1 MVGVRRFASAFESG
15 SAGRSRCRRGSRPGW
30 AEQGRAGQGRA
41 GLGRAEPAGPARC
54 RPPAAGGPGAPR
66 LRRERGER
74 RGLGSGAAVRAGL
87 LLVLVLCS
95 RGTERCPSAFCECS
109 DWEDYK
115 ITCRDI
121 YFIPSL
127 PEDTQTLRFLETHLR
142 KIPSDAFSNLPNIS
156 RIYISID
163 ETLQSLEAHSFNS
176 LSKVTH
182 IEIRNLRNLD
192 YIDPDAFKNLPLLKY
207 LGIFNTGLKVFPD
220 LNKIYSFDV
229 NFLLEIADNPYM
241 TSVPANAFHG
251 LCNESLTLK
260 LYNNGF
266 TSIQGHAFNGTNL
279 DAIYLHKNKYLKV
292 INDDAFLGVH
302 SGPTL
307 LDVSRTAVANLPAK
321 GLESLKELM
330 AKNTWTLK
338 KLPAV
343 KAFLQLMRADLS
355 YPSHCCAFK
364 SWKKKSGIL
373 EYLMCNQSSHSF
385 HKRSVKTLR
394 DPFYKDYA
402 EYTDH
407 TNAVYDTNTK
417 LTSFHENPHYY
428 IFLEEHG
435 EGNLGFGKE
444 LKNPQME
451 DVQTFD
457 SHYDYPVCGGNEDV
471 ICTPE
476 PDEFNPCEDIM
487 GYQFLRIVVWFVNL
501 LAILGNIF
509 VLFILLTSH
518 YKLTVPRFLMCNLAF
533 ADFCMGLYLLLIASV
548 DLYTRSEYYNH
559 AIEWQTGPG
568 CNTAG
573 FFTVFASELSVYTL
587 TVITLERW
595 YAITFAMRPDRKIRL
610 RHAVLV
616 MLAGWLSCI
625 LLALLPLL
633 GVSSYSKVS
642 ICLPMDTETPVAE
655 AYIVFVLICNIIAFV
670 IICACYIKIYVT
682 VRNPQYK
689 SGDKDTK
696 IAKRMAV
703 LIFTD
708 FLCMAPISFHAL
720 SAIMNKPLITVSNS
734 KILLVLFY
742 PLNSCANPF
751 LYAIFTKAFRRDV
764 FILLS
769 KFGICEHQAQVYR
782 GQTVSAKNSSGSYGQ
797 RISRGIGQVLTSIQD
812 PVNDY
817 LPAVTMQNQI
827 PMEKC
832 KQTEL

>member
-1 MVGVRRFASAFESG
+1 MLCLPVAF
-15 SAGRSRCRRGSRPGW
+15 
-30 AEQGRAGQGRA
+30 Q
-41 GLGRAEPAGPARC
+41 
-54 RPPAAGGPGAPR
+54 
-66 LRRERGER
+66 
-74 RGLGSGAAVRAGL
+74 L
-87 LLVLVLCS
+87 LLELVLCS
-95 RGTERCPSAFCECS
+95 QGAERCPSAFCECS
-109 DWEDYK
+109 DWDDYK
-115 ITCRDI
+115 ITCRGI
-121 YFIPSL
+121 HFIPSL
-127 PEDTQTLRFLETHLR
+127 PENTQTL
-142 KIPSDAFSNLPNIS
+142 
-156 RIYISID
+156 
-163 ETLQSLEAHSFNS
+163 
-176 LSKVTH
+176 
-182 IEIRNLRNLD
+182 EIRNLRNLD

-207 LGIFNTGLKVFPD
+207 LGIFNTGLKAFPD
-220 LNKIYSFDV
+220 LNKIYSSDV
-229 NFLLEIADNPYM
+229 NFLLEIADNPFI

-251 LCNESLTLK
+251 LCNESLILK

-279 DAIYLHKNKYLKV
+279 DAIYLHKNKYLEV

-307 LDVSRTAVANLPAK
+307 LDVSRTAVANLPAR

-338 KLPAV
+338 KLPTV
-343 KAFLQLMRADLS
+343 KIFLQLMRADLT

-364 SWKKKSGIL
+364 SWKKNSGIL
-373 EYLMCNQSSHSF
+373 EYLTCNQSSSPSF
-385 HKRSVKTLR
+385 RKRRSVNALR
-394 DPFYKDYA
+394 GPFDKDYA
-402 EYTDH
+402 EEYTDH
-407 TNAVYDTNTK
+407 TDSGYDKNTK
-417 LTSFHENPHYY
+417 FTNFHENSHYY
-428 IFLEEHG
+428 IFLEEHR
-435 EGNLGFGKE
+435 EENLGFGQE
-444 LKNPQME
+444 LKNPQIE

-457 SHYDYPVCGGNEDV
+457 SHYDYPVCGGSEDV

-501 LAILGNIF
+501 LAILGNVF

-548 DLYTRSEYYNH
+548 DAYTRSEYYNH
-559 AIEWQTGPG
+559 AIEWQTGSG

-610 RHAVLV
+610 RHALV
-616 MLAGWLSCI
+616 IMLGGWFSCF
-625 LLALLPLL
+625 LLALLPLV
-633 GVSSYSKVS
+633 GISSYSKVS

-655 AYIVFVLICNIIAFV
+655 AYVIFILICNIIAFV

-720 SAIMNKPLITVSNS
+720 SAIMNKPLITVTNS

-751 LYAIFTKAFRRDV
+751 FYAIFTKAFQRDV

-769 KFGICEHQAQVYR
+769 KFGVCEHQAQVYR
-782 GQTVSAKNSSGSYGQ
+782 GQTISAKYSSGSYGQ
-797 RISRGIGQVLTSIQD
+797 RISRGMGQILISIQD

-817 LPAVTMQNQI
+817 PPAVTMQNQTLV
-827 PMEKC
+827 EEC

>member
-1 MVGVRRFASAFESG
+1 MLCLPVAF
-15 SAGRSRCRRGSRPGW
+15 
-30 AEQGRAGQGRA
+30 Q
-41 GLGRAEPAGPARC
+41 LV
-54 RPPAAGGPGAPR
+54 
-66 LRRERGER
+66 L
-74 RGLGSGAAVRAGL
+74 V
-87 LLVLVLCS
+87 LVLVLCS
-95 RGTERCPSAFCECS
+95 QGTERCPSAFCECS
-109 DWEDYK
+109 DWDDYK

-121 YFIPSL
+121 HFIPSL
-127 PEDTQTLRFLETHLR
+127 PEHTQTL
-142 KIPSDAFSNLPNIS
+142 
-156 RIYISID
+156 
-163 ETLQSLEAHSFNS
+163 
-176 LSKVTH
+176 
-182 IEIRNLRNLD
+182 EIRNLRNLD

-220 LNKIYSFDV
+220 LTKIYSSDV
-229 NFLLEIADNPYM
+229 NFLLEIADNPFM

-266 TSIQGHAFNGTNL
+266 TSIHGHAFNGTNL

-292 INDDAFLGVH
+292 INEDAFLGVH

-307 LDVSRTAVANLPAK
+307 LDISRTEIVSLPAK

-343 KAFLQLMRADLS
+343 KIFLQLMRADLS

-364 SWKKKSGIL
+364 NWKKGSGIL
-373 EYLMCNQSSHSF
+373 EYLMCNQTSSHSF
-385 HKRSVKTLR
+385 RKRRSVKALR
-394 DPFYKDYA
+394 GPLHKDYT
-402 EYTDH
+402 EEHTDH
-407 TNAVYDTNTK
+407 TDTTYDKNTK
-417 LTSFHENPHYY
+417 FRNFHENSQYY
-428 IFLEEHG
+428 IFFEDHG
-435 EGNLGFGKE
+435 EENVGFGQE
-444 LKNPQME
+444 LKNPQTE
-451 DVQTFD
+451 DMQTFD

-471 ICTPE
+471 LCTPE

-573 FFTVFASELSVYTL
+573 FFTVFASELSIYTL

-610 RHAVLV
+610 RHALV
-616 MLAGWLSCI
+616 IMLGGWLSCF
-625 LLALLPLL
+625 LLALMPLV

-655 AYIVFVLICNIIAFV
+655 AYVVFVLICNIIAFV
-670 IICACYIKIYVT
+670 IICACYIKIYIT

-720 SAIMNKPLITVSNS
+720 SAIMNKPLITVTNS

-782 GQTVSAKNSSGSYGQ
+782 GQTISAKNSSGYYGQ
-797 RISRGIGQVLTSIQD
+797 RISRGVGQILTSVQD

-817 LPAVTMQNQI
+817 LPAMTMQNQI
-827 PMEKC
+827 LVEES

>member
-1 MVGVRRFASAFESG
+1 MLCLPVAF
-15 SAGRSRCRRGSRPGW
+15 
-30 AEQGRAGQGRA
+30 Q
-41 GLGRAEPAGPARC
+41 
-54 RPPAAGGPGAPR
+54 
-66 LRRERGER
+66 
-74 RGLGSGAAVRAGL
+74 L

-95 RGTERCPSAFCECS
+95 QCTERCPSAFCECS
-109 DWEDYK
+109 DRDGYK
-115 ITCRDI
+115 ITCSDI
-121 YFIPSL
+121 HFIPSL
-127 PEDTQTLRFLETHLR
+127 PEDTQTLRFMETHLR
-142 KIPSDAFSNLPNIS
+142 TIPSDAFSSLPNIS

-163 ETLQSLEAHSFNS
+163 ETLQSLEARSFSS
-176 LSKVTH
+176 LMKVTH

-207 LGIFNTGLKVFPD
+207 LGIFNTGLKEFPD
-220 LNKIYSFDV
+220 LTKIYSSDV
-229 NFLLEIADNPYM
+229 NFL
-241 TSVPANAFHG
+241 
-251 LCNESLTLK
+251 LK

-279 DAIYLHKNKYLKV
+279 DAIYLHKNKYLEV
-292 INDDAFLGVH
+292 IDDDAFLGVH

-307 LDVSRTAVANLPAK
+307 LDVSRTAVASLPAK
-321 GLESLKELM
+321 GLESLRELM

-338 KLPAV
+338 KLPTV
-343 KAFLQLMRADLS
+343 KVFLQLMRADLS

-364 SWKKKSGIL
+364 SWKKNGGIL
-373 EYLMCNQSSHSF
+373 EYLTCNQSGSHSF
-385 HKRSVKTLR
+385 RKRRSVKALKG
-394 DPFYKDYA
+394 PFYKDYA
-402 EYTDH
+402 EENTDH
-407 TNAVYDTNTK
+407 LDNVYDKNTK
-417 LTSFHENPHYY
+417 STNFHESSHYY
-428 IFLEEHG
+428 IFLEEHE
-435 EGNLGFGKE
+435 EGSLGFGQE

-457 SHYDYPVCGGNEDV
+457 SHYDYTLCGGNEDV

-487 GYQFLRIVVWFVNL
+487 GYQFLRIIVWFVNL

-587 TVITLERW
+587 TAITLERW

-610 RHAVLV
+610 RHALV
-616 MLAGWLSCI
+616 IMVGGWLSCF
-625 LLALLPLL
+625 LLALLPLV

-655 AYIVFVLICNIIAFV
+655 AYVVFILICNIIAFV

-696 IAKRMAV
+696 IAQRMAV

-720 SAIMNKPLITVSNS
+720 SAIMNKPLITVTNS

-782 GQTVSAKNSSGSYGQ
+782 GQTISAKNSSGSYGQ
-797 RISRGIGQVLTSIQD
+797 RIGQGIGQILTSIQD

-817 LPAVTMQNQI
+817 FPAMTMPNQI
-827 PMEKC
+827 LVEEC

>member
-1 MVGVRRFASAFESG
+1 MLCLPVAF
-15 SAGRSRCRRGSRPGW
+15 
-30 AEQGRAGQGRA
+30 Q
-41 GLGRAEPAGPARC
+41 
-54 RPPAAGGPGAPR
+54 
-66 LRRERGER
+66 
-74 RGLGSGAAVRAGL
+74 L

-95 RGTERCPSAFCECS
+95 QGTERCPAAFCECS
-109 DWEDYK
+109 DWDDYK
-115 ITCRDI
+115 ITCTDI
-121 YFIPSL
+121 HFIPSL
-127 PEDTQTLRFLETHLR
+127 PEDTQTL
-142 KIPSDAFSNLPNIS
+142 
-156 RIYISID
+156 
-163 ETLQSLEAHSFNS
+163 
-176 LSKVTH
+176 
-182 IEIRNLRNLD
+182 EIRNLRNLD

-207 LGIFNTGLKVFPD
+207 LGIFNTGLKAFPD
-220 LNKIYSFDV
+220 LTKIYSSDV
-229 NFLLEIADNPYM
+229 NFLLEIADNPFM

-279 DAIYLHKNKYLKV
+279 DAIYLHKNKYLEV
-292 INDDAFLGVH
+292 IDDNAFLGVH

-338 KLPAV
+338 KLPPV
-343 KAFLQLMRADLS
+343 KIFLQLMRADLS

-364 SWKKKSGIL
+364 SWKKNSGIL
-373 EYLMCNQSSHSF
+373 EYLTCNQSGSHSF
-385 HKRSVKTLR
+385 RNRRSLKALR
-394 DPFYKDYA
+394 GPFYKDYEE

-407 TNAVYDTNTK
+407 TDTAYGKTTK
-417 LTSFHENPHYY
+417 FTNFHENSHYY
-428 IFLEEHG
+428 FFLEEHG
-435 EGNLGFGKE
+435 EGDLGFGQE

-457 SHYDYPVCGGNEDV
+457 SHYDYLVCGGNEDV

-610 RHAVLV
+610 RHALV
-616 MLAGWLSCI
+616 IMLGGWLSCF
-625 LLALLPLL
+625 LLALLPLV

-655 AYIVFVLICNIIAFV
+655 AYVVFVLICNIIAFV

-720 SAIMNKPLITVSNS
+720 SAIMNKPLITVTNS

-782 GQTVSAKNSSGSYGQ
+782 GQTISAKNSSGSYGQ
-797 RISRGIGQVLTSIQD
+797 RISRGIGQILTSIQD

-817 LPAVTMQNQI
+817 LPAVTTQNQI
-827 PMEKC
+827 LVEEC

>member
-1 MVGVRRFASAFESG
+1 MLCLPVAF
-15 SAGRSRCRRGSRPGW
+15 
-30 AEQGRAGQGRA
+30 Q
-41 GLGRAEPAGPARC
+41 L
-54 RPPAAGGPGAPR
+54 
-66 LRRERGER
+66 
-74 RGLGSGAAVRAGL
+74 V
-87 LLVLVLCS
+87 LVLVLCS
-95 RGTERCPSAFCECS
+95 QGTERCPSAFCECS
-109 DWEDYK
+109 DWDDYK

-121 YFIPSL
+121 HFIPSL
-127 PEDTQTLRFLETHLR
+127 PEHTQTLRFMETHLR
-142 KIPSDAFSNLPNIS
+142 TIPSEAFSNLPNIS
-156 RIYISID
+156 R
-163 ETLQSLEAHSFNS
+163 
-176 LSKVTH
+176 

-220 LNKIYSFDV
+220 LTKIYSSDV
-229 NFLLEIADNPYM
+229 NFLLEIADNPFM

-266 TSIQGHAFNGTNL
+266 TSIHGHAFNGTNL

-292 INDDAFLGVH
+292 INEDAFLGVH

-307 LDVSRTAVANLPAK
+307 LDISRTEIVNLPAK

-343 KAFLQLMRADLS
+343 KIFLQLMRADLS

-364 SWKKKSGIL
+364 NWKKSSGIL
-373 EYLMCNQSSHSF
+373 EYLMCNQTSSHSF
-385 HKRSVKTLR
+385 RKRRSAKALR
-394 DPFYKDYA
+394 GPLYKDYTE

-407 TNAVYDTNTK
+407 TDTTYDKNRN
-417 LTSFHENPHYY
+417 FHENSQYY
-428 IFLEEHG
+428 IFFEDHG
-435 EGNLGFGKE
+435 EGNVGFGQE
-444 LKNPQME
+444 LKNPQTE
-451 DVQTFD
+451 DMQTFD

-573 FFTVFASELSVYTL
+573 FFTVFASELSIYTL

-610 RHAVLV
+610 RHALV
-616 MLAGWLSCI
+616 IMLGGWLSCF
-625 LLALLPLL
+625 LLALMPLV

-655 AYIVFVLICNIIAFV
+655 AYVVFVLICNIIAFV
-670 IICACYIKIYVT
+670 IICACYIKIYIT

-720 SAIMNKPLITVSNS
+720 SAIMNKPLITVTNS

-782 GQTVSAKNSSGSYGQ
+782 GQTISAKNSSGSYGQ
-797 RISRGIGQVLTSIQD
+797 RISRGVGQILTSIQD

-817 LPAVTMQNQI
+817 LPAMTMQNQI
-827 PMEKC
+827 LVEES

>member
-1 MVGVRRFASAFESG
+1 ML
-15 SAGRSRCRRGSRPGW
+15 C
-30 AEQGRAGQGRA
+30 
-41 GLGRAEPAGPARC
+41 L
-54 RPPAAGGPGAPR
+54 PAAFQ
-66 LRRERGER
+66 L
-74 RGLGSGAAVRAGL
+74 V
-87 LLVLVLCS
+87 LVLVLCS
-95 RGTERCPSAFCECS
+95 QGTERCPSAFCECS
-109 DWEDYK
+109 DWDDYK

-121 YFIPSL
+121 HFIPSL
-127 PEDTQTLRFLETHLR
+127 PEDTQTL
-142 KIPSDAFSNLPNIS
+142 
-156 RIYISID
+156 
-163 ETLQSLEAHSFNS
+163 
-176 LSKVTH
+176 
-182 IEIRNLRNLD
+182 EIRNLRNLD

-207 LGIFNTGLKVFPD
+207 LGIFNTGLKAFPD
-220 LNKIYSFDV
+220 LTKINSSDV
-229 NFLLEIADNPYM
+229 NFLLEIADNPFM

-279 DAIYLHKNKYLKV
+279 DAIYLHKNKYLEV

-343 KAFLQLMRADLS
+343 KIFLQLMRADLS

-364 SWKKKSGIL
+364 SWKKTSGIL
-373 EYLMCNQSSHSF
+373 EYLTCNQSGSHSF
-385 HKRSVKTLR
+385 RKRRSVKALR
-394 DPFYKDYA
+394 GPLYKDYA
-402 EYTDH
+402 EEYTDY
-407 TNAVYDTNTK
+407 TDTVYDKNTK
-417 LTSFHENPHYY
+417 FMNSHENSHYY
-428 IFLEEHG
+428 IFFEEHG
-435 EGNLGFGKE
+435 GGNLGFGQE

-451 DVQTFD
+451 DIQTFD

-610 RHAVLV
+610 RHALV
-616 MLAGWLSCI
+616 IMLGGWLSCF
-625 LLALLPLL
+625 LLALLPLV
-633 GVSSYSKVS
+633 GISSYSKVS

-655 AYIVFVLICNIIAFV
+655 AYVVFILICNIIAFV

-708 FLCMAPISFHAL
+708 FLCMAPIAFHAL
-720 SAIMNKPLITVSNS
+720 SAIMNKPLITVTNS

-782 GQTVSAKNSSGSYGQ
+782 GQTISAKNSSGSYGQ
-797 RISRGIGQVLTSIQD
+797 RISRGIGQILTSIQD
-812 PVNDY
+812 PGNDY

-827 PMEKC
+827 PVEEY

>member
-1 MVGVRRFASAFESG
+1 M
-15 SAGRSRCRRGSRPGW
+15 
-30 AEQGRAGQGRA
+30 
-41 GLGRAEPAGPARC
+41 GLC
-54 RPPAAGGPGAPR
+54 
-66 LRRERGER
+66 
-74 RGLGSGAAVRAGL
+74 GL
-87 LLVLVLCS
+87 
-95 RGTERCPSAFCECS
+95 GTERCPPAACECS
-109 DWEDYK
+109 DWDRHK
-115 ITCRDI
+115 VTCKETRSM
-121 YFIPSL
+121 PSL
-127 PEDTQTLRFLETHLR
+127 PRDTQTLRLMETHLR
-142 KIPSDAFSNLPNIS
+142 TIPSEAFSDLPNIS

-163 ETLQSLEAHSFNS
+163 ATLHRLEAHSFYS

-182 IEIRNLRNLD
+182 IEIRNVRNLS

-207 LGIFNTGLKVFPD
+207 LGIFNTGLRVFPD
-220 LNKIYSFDV
+220 LTKIYSSDV
-229 NFLLEIADNPYM
+229 NFLLEIADNPFL

-266 TSIQGHAFNGTNL
+266 TRVQAHAFNGTKL
-279 DAIYLHKNKYLKV
+279 DAVYLHKNKYLKV
-292 INDDAFLGVH
+292 IDEDAFLGVH

-307 LDVSRTAVANLPAK
+307 LDVSQTDIAALPTK
-321 GLESLKELM
+321 GLENLKELM
-330 AKNTWTLK
+330 AKYTWTLK
-338 KLPAV
+338 KLPPV
-343 KAFLQLMRADLS
+343 KTFSQLMRAYLS

-364 SWKKKSGIL
+364 NWKKTKGVP
-373 EYLMCNQSSHSF
+373 EYLMCNQTSSYNVR
-385 HKRSVKTLR
+385 KRRSVSAFNG
-394 DPFYKDYA
+394 PFYQDYA
-402 EYTDH
+402 EGDTEH
-407 TNAVYDTNTK
+407 TEAVYDKNSK
-417 LTSFHENPHYY
+417 FRDFYGNSHYY
-428 IFLEEHG
+428 VFFEEQG
-435 EGNLGFGKE
+435 DGDVGFGQE
-444 LKNPQME
+444 IKNPQE
-451 DVQTFD
+451 ENAQAFD
-457 SHYDYPVCGGNEDV
+457 SHYDYTVCGGNEEIV
-471 ICTPE
+471 CTPE

-487 GYQFLRIVVWFVNL
+487 GYTFLRIVVWFVNL

-548 DLYTRSEYYNH
+548 DLYSRSEYYNH

-610 RHAVLV
+610 RYALVV
-616 MLAGWLSCI
+616 MLGGWLSCFI
-625 LLALLPLL
+625 LALLPMF
-633 GVSSYSKVS
+633 GVSSYTKVS
-642 ICLPMDTETPVAE
+642 ICLPMDIGTPLAE
-655 AYIVFVLICNIIAFV
+655 AYVVFVLMLNIIAFI
-670 IICACYIKIYVT
+670 IICACYIKIYIT
-682 VRNPQYK
+682 VRNPHYK

-708 FLCMAPISFHAL
+708 FLCMAPISFYAL

-769 KFGICEHQAQVYR
+769 KFGICEHQAQIYR
-782 GQTVSAKNSSGSYGQ
+782 GQTVSIKNSSVFYGQ
-797 RISRGIGQVLTSIQD
+797 RGSRGTAQVLTNIHNPQGGYHLAMAMPD
-812 PVNDY
+812 
-817 LPAVTMQNQI
+817 QI
-827 PMEKC
+827 VMEDWKL
-832 KQTEL
+832 TEL

>member
-1 MVGVRRFASAFESG
+1 MQCLPVAF
-15 SAGRSRCRRGSRPGW
+15 
-30 AEQGRAGQGRA
+30 Q
-41 GLGRAEPAGPARC
+41 
-54 RPPAAGGPGAPR
+54 
-66 LRRERGER
+66 
-74 RGLGSGAAVRAGL
+74 
-87 LLVLVLCS
+87 LVLALVLCS
-95 RGTERCPSAFCECS
+95 QGTEPCPSAFCECS
-109 DWEDYK
+109 DWDDYR

-121 YFIPSL
+121 HFIPSL
-127 PEDTQTLRFLETHLR
+127 PEHTQTLRFMETHLR
-142 KIPSDAFSNLPNIS
+142 TIPSEAFSNLPNIS
-156 RIYISID
+156 R
-163 ETLQSLEAHSFNS
+163 
-176 LSKVTH
+176 

-220 LNKIYSFDV
+220 LTKIYSSDV
-229 NFLLEIADNPYM
+229 NFLLEIADNPFM

-292 INDDAFLGVH
+292 INEDAFLGVH

-307 LDVSRTAVANLPAK
+307 LDISRTEIVNLPAK

-343 KAFLQLMRADLS
+343 KIFFQLMRADLS

-364 SWKKKSGIL
+364 HMKKSSGIL
-373 EYLMCNQSSHSF
+373 EYLMCNQTSSHSF
-385 HKRSVKTLR
+385 RKRRSVKTLR
-394 DPFYKDYA
+394 GPLYKDYTE

-407 TNAVYDTNTK
+407 TDTTYDKNTK
-417 LTSFHENPHYY
+417 FRNFQENSQYY
-428 IFLEEHG
+428 IFFEDHG
-435 EGNLGFGKE
+435 EGNVGFGQE
-444 LKNPQME
+444 LKNPQTDDM
-451 DVQTFD
+451 QTFD
-457 SHYDYPVCGGNEDV
+457 SHYDYPVCGSNEDV

-573 FFTVFASELSVYTL
+573 FFTVFASELSIYTL

-610 RHAVLV
+610 RHALV
-616 MLAGWLSCI
+616 IMLGGWLSCF
-625 LLALLPLL
+625 LLALMPLV

-655 AYIVFVLICNIIAFV
+655 AYVVFVLICNIIAFV
-670 IICACYIKIYVT
+670 IICACYIKIYIT

-720 SAIMNKPLITVSNS
+720 SAIMNKPLITVTNS

-751 LYAIFTKAFRRDV
+751 LYAIFTKAFQRDV

-782 GQTVSAKNSSGSYGQ
+782 GQTISAKNSSGSYGQ
-797 RISRGIGQVLTSIQD
+797 RISRGVGQILTSIQD

-817 LPAVTMQNQI
+817 LPAMTTQNQI
-827 PMEKC
+827 LVEES

>member
-1 MVGVRRFASAFESG
+1 MQCLPVAF
-15 SAGRSRCRRGSRPGW
+15 
-30 AEQGRAGQGRA
+30 Q
-41 GLGRAEPAGPARC
+41 LV
-54 RPPAAGGPGAPR
+54 
-66 LRRERGER
+66 L
-74 RGLGSGAAVRAGL
+74 V
-87 LLVLVLCS
+87 LVLVLCS
-95 RGTERCPSAFCECS
+95 QGTELCPSAFCECS
-109 DWEDYK
+109 DWDDYR

-121 YFIPSL
+121 HFIPSL
-127 PEDTQTLRFLETHLR
+127 PEHTQTLRFMETHLR
-142 KIPSDAFSNLPNIS
+142 TIPSEAFSNLPNIS
-156 RIYISID
+156 R
-163 ETLQSLEAHSFNS
+163 
-176 LSKVTH
+176 

-220 LNKIYSFDV
+220 LTKIYSSDV
-229 NFLLEIADNPYM
+229 NFLLEIADNPFM

-292 INDDAFLGVH
+292 INEDAFLGVH

-307 LDVSRTAVANLPAK
+307 LDISRTEIVNLPAK

-343 KAFLQLMRADLS
+343 KVFFQLMRADLS

-364 SWKKKSGIL
+364 HMKKSSGIL
-373 EYLMCNQSSHSF
+373 EYLMCNQTSSHSF
-385 HKRSVKTLR
+385 RTRRSVKTLR
-394 DPFYKDYA
+394 GPLYKDYTE

-407 TNAVYDTNTK
+407 TDTTYDKNTK
-417 LTSFHENPHYY
+417 FRNFHENSQYY
-428 IFLEEHG
+428 IFFEDHG
-435 EGNLGFGKE
+435 EGNVGFGQE
-444 LKNPQME
+444 LKNPQTDDM
-451 DVQTFD
+451 QTFD
-457 SHYDYPVCGGNEDV
+457 SHYDYPVCGSNEDV

-573 FFTVFASELSVYTL
+573 FFTVFASELSIYTL

-610 RHAVLV
+610 RHALV
-616 MLAGWLSCI
+616 IMLGGWLSCF
-625 LLALLPLL
+625 LLALMPLV

-655 AYIVFVLICNIIAFV
+655 AYVVFVLICNIIAFV
-670 IICACYIKIYVT
+670 IICACYIKIYIT

-720 SAIMNKPLITVSNS
+720 SAIMNKPLITVTNS

-751 LYAIFTKAFRRDV
+751 LYAIFTKAFQRDV

-782 GQTVSAKNSSGSYGQ
+782 GQTISAKNSSGSYGQ
-797 RISRGIGQVLTSIQD
+797 RISRGVGQILTSIQD

-817 LPAVTMQNQI
+817 LPAMTTQNQI
-827 PMEKC
+827 LVEES

>member
-1 MVGVRRFASAFESG
+1 MLCLPVAF
-15 SAGRSRCRRGSRPGW
+15 
-30 AEQGRAGQGRA
+30 Q
-41 GLGRAEPAGPARC
+41 
-54 RPPAAGGPGAPR
+54 
-66 LRRERGER
+66 
-74 RGLGSGAAVRAGL
+74 L

-95 RGTERCPSAFCECS
+95 QGTERCPSAFCECS
-109 DWEDYK
+109 DWDDYK

-121 YFIPSL
+121 HFIPSL
-127 PEDTQTLRFLETHLR
+127 PEDTQTL
-142 KIPSDAFSNLPNIS
+142 
-156 RIYISID
+156 
-163 ETLQSLEAHSFNS
+163 
-176 LSKVTH
+176 
-182 IEIRNLRNLD
+182 EIRNLRNLD

-207 LGIFNTGLKVFPD
+207 LGIFNTGLKAFPD
-220 LNKIYSFDV
+220 LTKIYSSDV
-229 NFLLEIADNPYM
+229 NFLLEIADNPFM

-279 DAIYLHKNKYLKV
+279 DAIYLHKNKYLEV

-307 LDVSRTAVANLPAK
+307 LDVSRTAIGNLPAK

-343 KAFLQLMRADLS
+343 KIFLQLMRADLS

-364 SWKKKSGIL
+364 SWKKNSGIL
-373 EYLMCNQSSHSF
+373 EYLTCNQSDSHSF
-385 HKRSVKTLR
+385 RKRRSVKALR
-394 DPFYKDYA
+394 GPFYKDYA
-402 EYTDH
+402 EEYTDD
-407 TNAVYDTNTK
+407 TDTVYDKNTK
-417 LTSFHENPHYY
+417 FTNFHENSQYY

-435 EGNLGFGKE
+435 EGNLGFGQE
-444 LKNPQME
+444 LKNPQTE
-451 DVQTFD
+451 DIQTFD
-457 SHYDYPVCGGNEDV
+457 SHYDYPVCGDNENV

-595 YAITFAMRPDRKIRL
+595 YAITFAMRPDRKICL
-610 RHAVLV
+610 RHALV
-616 MLAGWLSCI
+616 IMLGGWLSCF
-625 LLALLPLL
+625 LLALLPLV
-633 GVSSYSKVS
+633 GISSYSKVS

-655 AYIVFVLICNIIAFV
+655 AYVVFVLICNIIAFV

-720 SAIMNKPLITVSNS
+720 SAIMNKPLITVTNS

-782 GQTVSAKNSSGSYGQ
+782 GQTISAKNSSGSYGQ
-797 RISRGIGQVLTSIQD
+797 RVSRGIGQILTSIQD
-812 PVNDY
+812 PVNNY
-817 LPAVTMQNQI
+817 LPPMTMQNQI
-827 PMEKC
+827 LMEEC

>member
-1 MVGVRRFASAFESG
+1 MQCLPVAF
-15 SAGRSRCRRGSRPGW
+15 
-30 AEQGRAGQGRA
+30 Q
-41 GLGRAEPAGPARC
+41 LV
-54 RPPAAGGPGAPR
+54 
-66 LRRERGER
+66 L
-74 RGLGSGAAVRAGL
+74 V
-87 LLVLVLCS
+87 LVLVLCS
-95 RGTERCPSAFCECS
+95 QGTELCPSAFCECS
-109 DWEDYK
+109 DWDDYR

-121 YFIPSL
+121 HFIPSL
-127 PEDTQTLRFLETHLR
+127 PEHTQTLRFMETHLR
-142 KIPSDAFSNLPNIS
+142 TIPSEAFSNLPNIS
-156 RIYISID
+156 R
-163 ETLQSLEAHSFNS
+163 
-176 LSKVTH
+176 

-220 LNKIYSFDV
+220 LTKIYSSDV
-229 NFLLEIADNPYM
+229 NFLLEIADNPFM

-251 LCNESLTLK
+251 LSNESLTLK

-292 INDDAFLGVH
+292 INEDAFLGVH

-307 LDVSRTAVANLPAK
+307 LDISRTEIVNLPAK

-343 KAFLQLMRADLS
+343 KVFFQLMRADLS

-364 SWKKKSGIL
+364 HMKKSSGIL
-373 EYLMCNQSSHSF
+373 EYLMCNQTSSHSF
-385 HKRSVKTLR
+385 RKRRSVKTLR
-394 DPFYKDYA
+394 GPLYKDYTE

-407 TNAVYDTNTK
+407 TDTTYDKNTK
-417 LTSFHENPHYY
+417 FRNFHENSQYY
-428 IFLEEHG
+428 IFFEDHG
-435 EGNLGFGKE
+435 EGNVGFGQE
-444 LKNPQME
+444 LKNPQTDDM
-451 DVQTFD
+451 QTFD
-457 SHYDYPVCGGNEDV
+457 SHYDYPVCGSNEDV

-573 FFTVFASELSVYTL
+573 FFTVFASELSIYTL

-610 RHAVLV
+610 RHALV
-616 MLAGWLSCI
+616 IMLGGWLSCF
-625 LLALLPLL
+625 LLALMPLV

-655 AYIVFVLICNIIAFV
+655 AYVVFVLICNIIAFV
-670 IICACYIKIYVT
+670 IICACYIKIYIT

-720 SAIMNKPLITVSNS
+720 SAIMNKPLITVTNS

-751 LYAIFTKAFRRDV
+751 LYAIFTKAFQRDV

-782 GQTVSAKNSSGSYGQ
+782 GQTISAKNSSGSYGQ
-797 RISRGIGQVLTSIQD
+797 RISRGVGQILTSIQD

-817 LPAVTMQNQI
+817 LPAMTTQNQI
-827 PMEKC
+827 LVEES

>member
-1 MVGVRRFASAFESG
+1 ML
-15 SAGRSRCRRGSRPGW
+15 C
-30 AEQGRAGQGRA
+30 
-41 GLGRAEPAGPARC
+41 L
-54 RPPAAGGPGAPR
+54 PAAFQ
-66 LRRERGER
+66 L
-74 RGLGSGAAVRAGL
+74 V
-87 LLVLVLCS
+87 LVLVLCS
-95 RGTERCPSAFCECS
+95 QGTERCPSAFCECS
-109 DWEDYK
+109 DWDDYK

-121 YFIPSL
+121 HFIPSL
-127 PEDTQTLRFLETHLR
+127 PEDTQTL
-142 KIPSDAFSNLPNIS
+142 
-156 RIYISID
+156 
-163 ETLQSLEAHSFNS
+163 
-176 LSKVTH
+176 
-182 IEIRNLRNLD
+182 EIRNLRNLD

-207 LGIFNTGLKVFPD
+207 LGIFNTGLRAFPD
-220 LNKIYSFDV
+220 LTKINSSDV
-229 NFLLEIADNPYM
+229 NFLLEIADNPFM

-279 DAIYLHKNKYLKV
+279 DAIYLHKNKYLEV

-343 KAFLQLMRADLS
+343 KIFLQLMRADLS

-364 SWKKKSGIL
+364 SWKKASGIL
-373 EYLMCNQSSHSF
+373 EYLTCNQSGSHSF
-385 HKRSVKTLR
+385 RKRRSVKALR
-394 DPFYKDYA
+394 GPFYKDYA
-402 EYTDH
+402 EEYMDYTD
-407 TNAVYDTNTK
+407 TVYDKNTEFMN
-417 LTSFHENPHYY
+417 SHENSHYY

-435 EGNLGFGKE
+435 GGNLGFGQE

-451 DVQTFD
+451 DIQTFD

-610 RHAVLV
+610 RHALV
-616 MLAGWLSCI
+616 IMLGGWLSCF
-625 LLALLPLL
+625 LLALLPLV
-633 GVSSYSKVS
+633 GISSYSKVS

-655 AYIVFVLICNIIAFV
+655 AYVVFILICNIIAFV

-708 FLCMAPISFHAL
+708 FLCMAPIAFHAL
-720 SAIMNKPLITVSNS
+720 SAIMNKPLITVTNS

-782 GQTVSAKNSSGSYGQ
+782 GQTISAKNSSGSYGQ
-797 RISRGIGQVLTSIQD
+797 RISRGIGQILTSIQD
-812 PVNDY
+812 PGNDY

-827 PMEKC
+827 PVEEY